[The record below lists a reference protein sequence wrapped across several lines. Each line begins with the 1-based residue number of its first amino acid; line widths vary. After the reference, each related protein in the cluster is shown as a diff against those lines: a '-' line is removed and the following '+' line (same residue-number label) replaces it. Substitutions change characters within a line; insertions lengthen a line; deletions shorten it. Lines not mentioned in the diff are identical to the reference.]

1 MHYCV
6 GSCPCAAGGAF
17 WRCKASLSMGFYG
30 ENCDLTMENGDFMG
44 LYMHVIVCCCFF
56 LTKMGYHRVIK
67 GIEWDTSSTCEC
79 S

>member
-1 MHYCV
+1 
-6 GSCPCAAGGAF
+6 
-17 WRCKASLSMGFYG
+17 MGFYG

-44 LYMHVIVCCCFF
+44 LYMHVIVCCFF